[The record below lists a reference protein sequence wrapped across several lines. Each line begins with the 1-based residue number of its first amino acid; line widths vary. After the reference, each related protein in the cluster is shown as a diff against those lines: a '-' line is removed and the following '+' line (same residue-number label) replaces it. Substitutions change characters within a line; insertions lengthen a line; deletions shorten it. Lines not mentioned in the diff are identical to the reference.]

1 MIKNLYIFRHGETD
15 YNIARRMQSV
25 LDIPLNQNGIHQ
37 AEELA
42 KKLANVNLGCIYT
55 SKLGRAIETANIVA
69 KPNNTPVI
77 VDNRLHEWDLGVFKG
92 KILNVIKAPKYTPID
107 LTKDTVSIPRLLLI
121 DNDFVPENGESFNT
135 CINRVSDALNYIVKN
150 TDSENIGIATHG
162 GVIRAIL
169 TRYTN
174 YANGGMPNADYMIL
188 QWDGEKFR
196 LLDKPKW
203 LKKKHPIVLVKDFIS
218 NIFRGR

>member
-42 KKLANVNLGCIYT
+42 KKLAGVNLGCIYT
-55 SKLGRAIETANIVA
+55 SKLGRAIETAKIVA

-107 LTKDTVSIPRLLLI
+107 LTTDTVSIPRLLLI
-121 DNDFVPENGESFNT
+121 DNDYVPENGESFNT
-135 CINRVSDALNYIVKN
+135 CINRVSEALDYI
-150 TDSENIGIATHG
+150 EY
-162 GVIRAIL
+162 R
-169 TRYTN
+169 
-174 YANGGMPNADYMIL
+174 
-188 QWDGEKFR
+188 F
-196 LLDKPKW
+196 
-203 LKKKHPIVLVKDFIS
+203 
-218 NIFRGR
+218 